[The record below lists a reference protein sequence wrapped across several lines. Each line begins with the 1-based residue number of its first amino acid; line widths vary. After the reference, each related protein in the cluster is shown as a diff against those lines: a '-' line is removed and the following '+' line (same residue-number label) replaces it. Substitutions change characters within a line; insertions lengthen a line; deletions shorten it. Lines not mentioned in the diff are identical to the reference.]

1 MKRIGFL
8 QLLLL
13 GTLPALA
20 QDSTASDPL
29 SITGYTEIYYQYD
42 FNKPADGKRPGF
54 IYNHNRHNEVNLNLG
69 YLKASYNGK
78 NSRVNLAAAAGT
90 YMNANYS
97 AEPGVL
103 KNILEANAGLR
114 VSKKQNIWLDAG
126 ILPSHIGFESAVSKD
141 CPTLTRSLLAEN
153 SPYFETGAK
162 LNYTGK
168 NGKWSISGLVLN
180 GWQRITRVAGNT
192 KMSWGTQIQFK
203 PTDKILLNY
212 STFFGSDKPDSSH
225 QRRAFHNWYG
235 VIGLSD
241 KWGLTLGFDLGR
253 EVQPGNQGR
262 FNYWYSP
269 VGIIK
274 YSFHPQWSVAARTEY
289 YDDRNGVII
298 PLQNN
303 TGFRAG
309 GFSFNLD
316 FTPDKNILLRIE
328 GKSYNSREPVFA
340 KGTQFSRQNAGVILS
355 MAASF

>member
-103 KNILEANAGLR
+103 KNIQEANAGLR

-162 LNYTGK
+162 LTYTGK
-168 NGKWSISGLVLN
+168 K
-180 GWQRITRVAGNT
+180 
-192 KMSWGTQIQFK
+192 
-203 PTDKILLNY
+203 
-212 STFFGSDKPDSSH
+212 
-225 QRRAFHNWYG
+225 
-235 VIGLSD
+235 
-241 KWGLTLGFDLGR
+241 
-253 EVQPGNQGR
+253 E
-262 FNYWYSP
+262 
-269 VGIIK
+269 
-274 YSFHPQWSVAARTEY
+274 
-289 YDDRNGVII
+289 NGVS
-298 PLQNN
+298 
-303 TGFRAG
+303 A
-309 GFSFNLD
+309 D
-316 FTPDKNILLRIE
+316 W
-328 GKSYNSREPVFA
+328 Y
-340 KGTQFSRQNAGVILS
+340 
-355 MAASF
+355 